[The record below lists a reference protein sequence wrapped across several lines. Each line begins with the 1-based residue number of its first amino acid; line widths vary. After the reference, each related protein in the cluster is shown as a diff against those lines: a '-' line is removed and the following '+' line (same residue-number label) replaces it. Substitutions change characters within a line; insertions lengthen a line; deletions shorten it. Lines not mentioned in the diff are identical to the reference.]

1 MTPLK
6 PIQTA
11 HLFPILDKLL
21 ISFLENCLDSDWEK
35 KTFAGKWRIKDVA
48 AHLLDGNMRGLSMG
62 RDYYFGEP
70 APNIKSY
77 HDLVGFLND
86 LNADW
91 VKAMRRVSPNQLI
104 SLLKTTGEQYSVYLR
119 TLKLD
124 EDALFSVAWAG
135 ETQSQNWFHIAREYT
150 EKWHHQQQIRE
161 ALGEKDA
168 LFDPSLYLPYLETSI
183 RVLPHHYQKLKGS
196 PNEMI
201 RIQIAEIPQA
211 VWELHWFN
219 DKWGLSQPTN
229 KQASCQITIDKSIA
243 WRIFSKGIDK
253 QDAIAQSE
261 IKGRAD
267 LAQPLFDA
275 VAVMA

>member
-1 MTPLK
+1 
-6 PIQTA
+6 
-11 HLFPILDKLL
+11 LDKLL
-21 ISFLENCLDSDWEK
+21 ISFLEKCSDSDWEK
-35 KTFAGKWRIKDVA
+35 KTSAGKWRIKDIA

-62 RDYYFGEP
+62 RDHYFGEP
-70 APNIKSY
+70 ASDIKSY

-104 SLLKTTGEQYSVYLR
+104 SLLKTTGEQYSLYLQ

-183 RVLPHHYQKLKGS
+183 RVLPHHYQKLNGS
-196 PNEMI
+196 TNDMI
-201 RIQIAEIPQA
+201 RIQIEEIPNA
-211 VWELHWFN
+211 TWELHWIN
-219 DKWGLSQPTN
+219 HKWELSQPTAL
-229 KQASCQITIDKSIA
+229 QSTCHITLAKSIA
-243 WRIFSKGIDK
+243 WRIFSKGIEK
-253 QDAIAQSE
+253 KEAIAQSE
-261 IKGRAD
+261 IEGRAD
-267 LAQPLFDA
+267 LADPLFDA